1 MPYDVSRQAMTEY
14 QNAFFAAARKKDQHL
29 SDPEL
34 FDGSTLSL
42 FVLWIG
48 FTDDL
53 TFIGILLSR
62 ITSLG
67 HNLRPTATRAEKSDS

>member
-42 FVLWIG
+42 FVLWILANNANAAFSLDN
-48 FTDDL
+48 FTFL
-53 TFIGILLSR
+53 TDRLY
-62 ITSLG
+62 
-67 HNLRPTATRAEKSDS
+67 

>member
-42 FVLWIG
+42 FVLWILTDNSDASFSFDD
-48 FTDDL
+48 FTFV
-53 TFIGILLSR
+53 TNRFYR
-62 ITSLG
+62 
-67 HNLRPTATRAEKSDS
+67 

>member
-42 FVLWIG
+42 FVLRIL
-48 FTDDL
+48 TDNSDAS
-53 TFIGILLSR
+53 F
-62 ITSLG
+62 SLDDFAFLA
-67 HNLRPTATRAEKSDS
+67 NRLN

>member
-1 MPYDVSRQAMTEY
+1 MPYEVFRQALTEY

-42 FVLWIG
+42 FVLWIL
-48 FTDDL
+48 TD
-53 TFIGILLSR
+53 
-62 ITSLG
+62 
-67 HNLRPTATRAEKSDS
+67 NSDASFSFDDFAFLANRFN

>member
-14 QNAFFAAARKKDQHL
+14 QNAFFAAARQKDQHL

-42 FVLWIG
+42 FVLWILTDNSDASFSLDD
-48 FTDDL
+48 FTFVTDR
-53 TFIGILLSR
+53 FYR
-62 ITSLG
+62 
-67 HNLRPTATRAEKSDS
+67 

>member
-42 FVLWIG
+42 FVLWIL
-48 FTDDL
+48 TDNSDAS
-53 TFIGILLSR
+53 F
-62 ITSLG
+62 SLD
-67 HNLRPTATRAEKSDS
+67 NFALFANRFN

>member
-1 MPYDVSRQAMTEY
+1 MPYEVFRQALTEY

-42 FVLWIG
+42 FVLWIL
-48 FTDDL
+48 TDNSD
-53 TFIGILLSR
+53 
-62 ITSLG
+62 TSFSLDDFA
-67 HNLRPTATRAEKSDS
+67 LVTDRFYR